1 MKEGWH
7 IETISSLCEQ
17 MNGIWKG
24 EKEPLTTAKILR
36 TTNFSKDCQMKLD
49 DLAIIE
55 VEQKK
60 MEKRRLK
67 RGDIIVEKSG
77 GGPKQP
83 VGRVILFNIDD
94 DDFSFCNF
102 TSALRIKDQTKI
114 LPEFLHKYLTYLYFS
129 GETEKYQ
136 SNLVGFR
143 NLDFKG
149 YVSICVKYP
158 SLSEQQRIVALLDAE
173 FAKIDALKANAEKNL
188 QNAKDLFQAALNK
201 LIIGGSKGWKST
213 KLKTIC
219 SKIGSGATPLGG
231 KSTYGKEGVS
241 LIRSLNV
248 HNNEFHYED
257 LAHINEEQA
266 KQLSNVEIKED
277 DVLFNITGASVT
289 RCCKVPKD
297 VLPARVNQHVS
308 ILRLLPD
315 TLLPNFLVYTMISP
329 HHNTALM
336 KMAENGA
343 TRQAITK
350 KQLEEWV
357 IEYPETIADQ
367 QSIVAR
373 LDVLNEKCKTLQAN
387 YEKTLSLC
395 DDLKQALL
403 RKAFNGEI

>member
-1 MKEGWH
+1 MKQGW
-7 IETISSLCEQ
+7 
-17 MNGIWKG
+17 
-24 EKEPLTTAKILR
+24 KI
-36 TTNFSKDCQMKLD
+36 MKLGEVCD
-49 DLAIIE
+49 IYAGQSAPQGDENYSSQGTPFIKAGNLEALTSGELESNIQQVSEGVAKSHKLVKYKKGSVVFAKSGMSCMKGYIYTLQGDCYVVSHLAI
-55 VEQKK
+55 
-60 MEKRRLK
+60 LT
-67 RGDIIVEKSG
+67 
-77 GGPKQP
+77 PKQIESSYLNYCLQIYKPCSLAKEAAFPSITLKELSSFEVP
-83 VGRVILFNIDD
+83 VPTI
-94 DDFSFCNF
+94 
-102 TSALRIKDQTKI
+102 
-114 LPEFLHKYLTYLYFS
+114 
-129 GETEKYQ
+129 
-136 SNLVGFR
+136 
-143 NLDFKG
+143 
-149 YVSICVKYP
+149 
-158 SLSEQQRIVALLDAE
+158 SEQQRIVDLLDAE

-266 KQLSNVEIKED
+266 KQLSNVEIKEN

-289 RCCKVPKD
+289 RCCKVPKN

-308 ILRLLPD
+308 ILRLLPY

-329 HHNTALM
+329 HHNSALM

-357 IEYPETIADQ
+357 IKYPETIADQ
-367 QSIVAR
+367 QSIVSR
-373 LDVLNEKCKTLQAN
+373 LDTLSEKCKALQAN

>member
-1 MKEGWH
+1 MKEGWQ
-7 IETISSLCEQ
+7 IKKLGCLCSFERGLTYSKGDEAAISTKGVLRSNNVDLSSNTLNFDEIKYLKDDIDIPVSKKVKRNSILMC
-17 MNGIWKG
+17 MSNG
-24 EKEPLTTAKILR
+24 
-36 TTNFSKDCQMKLD
+36 SKAHLGKV
-49 DLAIIE
+49 AIIE
-55 VEQKK
+55 DDLDYAFGGFMGLLVPDEDAVFPRYFYYALITPIYKSFIK
-60 MEKRRLK
+60 SLSNGANINNLK
-67 RGDIIVEKSG
+67 FADLKEFEI
-77 GGPKQP
+77 P
-83 VGRVILFNIDD
+83 V
-94 DDFSFCNF
+94 
-102 TSALRIKDQTKI
+102 
-114 LPEFLHKYLTYLYFS
+114 P
-129 GETEKYQ
+129 
-136 SNLVGFR
+136 
-143 NLDFKG
+143 
-149 YVSICVKYP
+149 SI
-158 SLSEQQRIVALLDAE
+158 SEQQRIVALLDAE

-201 LIIGGSKGWKST
+201 LIIGGSEGWKST

-266 KQLSNVEIKED
+266 KQLSNVEIQED

-373 LDVLNEKCKTLQAN
+373 LDALNEKCKTLQAN

>member
-1 MKEGWH
+1 MKQGW
-7 IETISSLCEQ
+7 
-17 MNGIWKG
+17 
-24 EKEPLTTAKILR
+24 KI
-36 TTNFSKDCQMKLD
+36 MKLG
-49 DLAIIE
+49 DLCSFERGLTYSKGDEADLSTKGVLRSNNVDLASNTLNFGEIKYLKEDIDIPVSKKVKRNSLLMCMSNGSKAHLGKVAIIE
-55 VEQKK
+55 DDLDYAFGGFMGLLIPNEEIVFPRYFYYALITPMYKLYIK
-60 MEKRRLK
+60 GLSDGANINNLK
-67 RGDIIVEKSG
+67 FADLKEFDI
-77 GGPKQP
+77 P
-83 VGRVILFNIDD
+83 VPTI
-94 DDFSFCNF
+94 
-102 TSALRIKDQTKI
+102 
-114 LPEFLHKYLTYLYFS
+114 
-129 GETEKYQ
+129 
-136 SNLVGFR
+136 
-143 NLDFKG
+143 
-149 YVSICVKYP
+149 
-158 SLSEQQRIVALLDAE
+158 SEQQRIVALLDAE

-231 KSTYGKEGVS
+231 KSAYGKEGVS

-289 RCCKVPKD
+289 RCCKVPKN

-308 ILRLLPD
+308 ILRLLPN

-329 HHNTALM
+329 YHNSALM

-357 IEYPETIADQ
+357 IEYPDTIADQ
-367 QSIVAR
+367 QSIVSR
-373 LDVLNEKCKTLQAN
+373 LDTLNEKCKALQAN

>member
-1 MKEGWH
+1 MKEEWKKTIIGEICDVGGGSTPRRTDKTLWDNGTYPWFTVEDIREQGRIISYTRQSITEKAWKTMRVFPANSVLLCCTASIGEYALTTIPITTNQQFNGLTIKDS
-7 IETISSLCEQ
+7 IEVLPMFLLYYCSTLKDKLLSLSGRTTINFVS
-17 MNGIWKG
+17 G
-24 EKEPLTTAKILR
+24 EKVRNLP
-36 TTNFSKDCQMKLD
+36 
-49 DLAIIE
+49 
-55 VEQKK
+55 
-60 MEKRRLK
+60 
-67 RGDIIVEKSG
+67 
-77 GGPKQP
+77 
-83 VGRVILFNIDD
+83 
-94 DDFSFCNF
+94 FSF
-102 TSALRIKDQTKI
+102 
-114 LPEFLHKYLTYLYFS
+114 
-129 GETEKYQ
+129 
-136 SNLVGFR
+136 
-143 NLDFKG
+143 
-149 YVSICVKYP
+149 P
-158 SLSEQQRIVALLDAE
+158 SLSEQQRIVDLLDAE

-257 LAHINEEQA
+257 LAHINEEQV
-266 KQLSNVEIKED
+266 KQLSNVEIKEN

-289 RCCKVPKD
+289 RCCKVPKN

-308 ILRLLPD
+308 ILRLLPY

-329 HHNTALM
+329 HHNSALM

-357 IEYPETIADQ
+357 IKYPETIADQ
-367 QSIVAR
+367 QSIVSR
-373 LDVLNEKCKTLQAN
+373 LDTLNEKCKALQAN